1 MQTTRRHFI
10 AGLAAAPSLML
21 PASYAFGA
29 EPLKISHQFPGG
41 SEKEGDFRHRLCDR
55 FAKEASTSAATAP
68 SRPTSIRVLR

>member
-10 AGLAAAPSLML
+10 AGLAAAPTLML
-21 PASYAFGA
+21 PIRYAFGA

-55 FAKEASTSAATAP
+55 SPRSSTSAATAP
-68 SRPTSIRVLR
+68 SRPTSIRGPR